1 MSWNPAHEDVNE
13 VRYEEPDLQAAYQ
26 HYKDLEVFYFVQV
39 ARKYKSV
46 DYGPVQDAF
55 FHYLKLRKQYGY
67 HC

>member
-46 DYGPVQDAF
+46 D
-55 FHYLKLRKQYGY
+55 
-67 HC
+67 